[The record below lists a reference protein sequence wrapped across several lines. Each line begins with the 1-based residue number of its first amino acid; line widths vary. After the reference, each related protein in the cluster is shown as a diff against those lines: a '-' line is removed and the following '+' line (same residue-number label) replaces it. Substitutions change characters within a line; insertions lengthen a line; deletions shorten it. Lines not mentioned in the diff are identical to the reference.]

1 MSLPVDLSPRPLEAT
16 LDSGPWTLHLFD
28 PRDPPLDSGLWIL
41 RAFSSVL
48 AEALPDLG
56 SRTLDSET
64 LDSLSA
70 GSVGLWTMD
79 LLSF

>member
-16 LDSGPWTLHLFD
+16 LDSGPWTLPLLD
-28 PRDPPLDSGLWIL
+28 PRDPPSWTLDSGFS
-41 RAFSSVL
+41 AFSSVL
-48 AEALPDLG
+48 TEALPDLG

>member
-16 LDSGPWTLHLFD
+16 LDSGPWTLPLLTLETH
-28 PRDPPLDSGLWIL
+28 PWTLDSGIS
-41 RAFSSVL
+41 AFSSVL
-48 AEALPDLG
+48 TEALPDLG

>member
-1 MSLPVDLSPRPLEAT
+1 MSLPVDLSPHPLEAT
-16 LDSGPWTLHLFD
+16 LDSGPWTLPSLTLETH
-28 PRDPPLDSGLWIL
+28 PWTLDSGFS
-41 RAFSSVL
+41 AFSSVL
-48 AEALPDLG
+48 TEALPDLG

>member
-16 LDSGPWTLHLFD
+16 LDSGPWTLALLD
-28 PRDPPLDSGLWIL
+28 PGDPPLDSWFS
-41 RAFSSVL
+41 AFSSVL
-48 AEALPDLG
+48 TEALPDLG